1 MNRRAFILS
10 LPLFAVAKKM
20 LPIAPP
26 AMLCVKI
33 GPHTYPLPDDFM
45 MPSDEV
51 LQEMADLIEKHF
63 KQELT
68 KRMEADLKRM
78 WEGDAIDIEGDH
90 NLGDTL
96 QIKGIQQTPNTNE
109 TT

>member
-1 MNRRAFILS
+1 
-10 LPLFAVAKKM
+10 
-20 LPIAPP
+20 
-26 AMLCVKI
+26 
-33 GPHTYPLPDDFM
+33 M

-78 WEGDAIDIEGDH
+78 WEGDAIDIEGQPGTYH
-90 NLGDTL
+90 R
-96 QIKGIQQTPNTNE
+96 IQQTPNTNE